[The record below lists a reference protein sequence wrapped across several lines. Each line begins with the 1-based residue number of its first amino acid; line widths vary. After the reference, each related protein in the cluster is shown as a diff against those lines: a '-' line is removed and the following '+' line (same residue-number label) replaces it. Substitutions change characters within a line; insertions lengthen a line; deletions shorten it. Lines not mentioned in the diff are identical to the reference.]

1 MSDHTVNHL
10 RAALFKQIGELQN
23 PNRDTGETVARA
35 RAVAE
40 VGRTI
45 LESAK
50 LEIEHARM
58 VGGTGVPFLGPGES
72 EPLTRQTA
80 TGTLE
85 RQGNVLR
92 HRLK

>member
-1 MSDHTVNHL
+1 MSEHTVSHL
-10 RAALFKQIGELQN
+10 RAALFKQISELQN
-23 PNRDTGETVARA
+23 PDRDTGEAVARA

-58 VGGTGVPFLGPGES
+58 VGGTEVPFLDPGES